1 MAKFAHVDVAFDAL
15 RLALGFGGVP
25 SPTVK
30 RSPATPVSNVPSP
43 SLRKQTTPADNN
55 AFGQCLIGHRL
66 HRSYLCWRERA
77 IVGFV
82 ALEHFGCQPAPEI
95 ITPRKLLSI
104 ETATGRCLG
113 HVVPINTR
121 TSGQVV

>member
-30 RSPATPVSNVPSP
+30 RSPATPASKVPSP
-43 SLRKQTTPADNN
+43 SLRKQTTPADNS

-82 ALEHFGCQPAPEI
+82 ASKHFGWQPALEI
-95 ITPRKLLSI
+95 TTPRRFLNI

-113 HVVPINTR
+113 HVVPINMR
-121 TSGQVV
+121 TFRQFV